1 MLSNLD
7 NPRGT
12 DSHIIGHALSE
23 PAGLI
28 RGMGLSD
35 ACAKS
40 IESTDSVPAT
50 CATTR
55 RKNSPRDGRSGGERV
70 GARRVVAHARIP
82 RELRE
87 MRMFHGIWRGHEANL
102 ASQVGASVMSWRGSR

>member
-12 DSHIIGHALSE
+12 DSHIIGHAFSE

-35 ACAKS
+35 ACAT
-40 IESTDSVPAT
+40 TDSVPAT

-70 GARRVVAHARIP
+70 GARRVVA
-82 RELRE
+82 
-87 MRMFHGIWRGHEANL
+87 
-102 ASQVGASVMSWRGSR
+102 

>member
-12 DSHIIGHALSE
+12 DSHLIGHAFSE

-40 IESTDSVPAT
+40 IESTDSVPANCAIRN
-50 CATTR
+50 CATE
-55 RKNSPRDGRSGGERV
+55 NEVVV
-70 GARRVVAHARIP
+70 GACPLLELGSKAEPPTVARTVGTSFPAA
-82 RELRE
+82 LRPY
-87 MRMFHGIWRGHEANL
+87 
-102 ASQVGASVMSWRGSR
+102 GAGALC